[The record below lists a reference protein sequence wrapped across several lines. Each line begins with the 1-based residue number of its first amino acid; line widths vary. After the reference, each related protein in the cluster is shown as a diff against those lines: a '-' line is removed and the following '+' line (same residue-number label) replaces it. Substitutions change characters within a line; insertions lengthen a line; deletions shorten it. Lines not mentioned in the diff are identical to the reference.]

1 MYGKYNEI
9 INFCNKYAGSK
20 DYKIYES
27 AKNMLSKY
35 SLKPSDY
42 DVIINEI
49 LKILG
54 L

>member
-1 MYGKYNEI
+1 MDGKYNEI
-9 INFCNKYAGSK
+9 INFCNRHAGSK

-35 SLKPSDY
+35 NLKPSDY

-49 LKILG
+49 LKILDI
-54 L
+54 

>member
-1 MYGKYNEI
+1 MDGKYNEI
-9 INFCNKYAGSK
+9 INFCKRNAGSK

-27 AKNMLSKY
+27 AKNMLLKY
-35 SLKPSDY
+35 NLEPSDY

-49 LKILG
+49 LKILE

>member
-1 MYGKYNEI
+1 MSGKYNEI
-9 INFCNKYAGSK
+9 INFCKRHAGTK

-35 SLKPSDY
+35 NLKSYDY